1 MSATVHAN
9 IESSKPLDR
18 ECMILFKFIIKLLL
32 IELKNLDRY
41 N

>member
-18 ECMILFKFIIKLLL
+18 ECMIFSIIIIKHLL